1 MTTFLK
7 SGKMEVSMDNAKK
20 SKRLLGGLSYARRDE
35 LYGYLFIAPQMIGFL
50 VFVIGPL
57 IAVFIYS
64 FQERNLLTGQ
74 ATFVGLENYFT
85 MFYKDKLF
93 SKVMLNSLF
102 FTLGLVPL
110 NVALSLGL
118 AVALTNQLRGTTL
131 FRTVFFAPVV
141 TSAVA
146 WAIVWKFMLQHES
159 GTVNQYLAL
168 IGIDGPNWLREPAW
182 AMISIIFTRAL
193 KNMGLNMIIFMAAL
207 ASIPKTYSEAAKVD
221 GANEWKIFRHITL
234 PLLAPTT
241 LMVVIITVI
250 GSLKVFDH
258 IVLLTGGGP
267 ANATMV
273 LVNYIY
279 HQGFQFFE
287 TGYASALAVVLFL
300 ITLILTV
307 TQWSLRRRFV
317 YHEQ

>member
-1 MTTFLK
+1 MHMK
-7 SGKMEVSMDNAKK
+7 AKDK
-20 SKRLLGGLSYARRDE
+20 KRFFGGLSQARQDE
-35 LYGYLFIAPQMIGFL
+35 LFGYLFIAPQMIGFL
-50 VFVIGPL
+50 IFVIGPL
-57 IAVFIYS
+57 IAVFVYS
-64 FQERNLLTGQ
+64 LQERNLLTGQ
-74 ATFVGLENYFT
+74 VDFIGVKNFANMFT
-85 MFYKDKLF
+85 VDPLF
-93 SKVMLNSLF
+93 GKVVRNTLV

-110 NVALSLGL
+110 NIVLSLGL
-118 AVALTNQLRGTTL
+118 AVALTSQLRGTTI

-182 AMISIIFTRAL
+182 AMVSVIVTRAL

-207 ASIPKTYSEAAKVD
+207 ASLPTSYNEAALVD
-221 GANEWKIFRHITL
+221 GANGWQIFRKITL

-241 LMVVIITVI
+241 VMVVIITVI

-267 ANATMV
+267 ANSTMV

-300 ITLILTV
+300 VTLMLTV
-307 TQWSLRRRFV
+307 VQWSLRRRFV
-317 YHEQ
+317 YNEQP

>member
-1 MTTFLK
+1 
-7 SGKMEVSMDNAKK
+7 
-20 SKRLLGGLSYARRDE
+20 
-35 LYGYLFIAPQMIGFL
+35 MIGFL
-50 VFVIGPL
+50 IFVIGPL

-64 FQERNLLTGQ
+64 LQERNLLTGRVD
-74 ATFVGLENYFT
+74 FVGMANFANMFT
-85 MFYKDKLF
+85 AD
-93 SKVMLNSLF
+93 SLF
-102 FTLGLVPL
+102 GKVVGNTLIFTLGLVPL
-110 NVALSLGL
+110 NILLSLGL
-118 AVALTNQLRGTTL
+118 AVALTSQLRGMTI

-159 GTVNQYLAL
+159 GTINQYLAL

-182 AMISIIFTRAL
+182 AMVSVIVTRAL

-207 ASIPKTYSEAAKVD
+207 ASLPKSYNEAALVD
-221 GANEWKIFRHITL
+221 GANSWQIFRKITL

-241 LMVVIITVI
+241 VMVVIITVI

-267 ANATMV
+267 ANSTMV

-300 ITLILTV
+300 VTLILTV
-307 TQWSLRRRFV
+307 IQWSLRRRFV
-317 YHEQ
+317 YKEQ

>member
-1 MTTFLK
+1 MTALMKPSTTEF
-7 SGKMEVSMDNAKK
+7 SMDANKK
-20 SKRLLGGLSYARRDE
+20 SKGLFRGLSQARLDE
-35 LYGYLFIAPQMIGFL
+35 LYGYFFIAPQMIGFL
-50 VFVIGPL
+50 VFVVGPL
-57 IAVFIYS
+57 VAVIIYS
-64 FQERNLLTGQ
+64 FQERNLLTGEVIL
-74 ATFVGLENYFT
+74 VGVENYFN
-85 MFYKDKLF
+85 MFYKDQLF
-93 SKVMLNSLF
+93 DKVVLNSLI

-110 NVALSLGL
+110 NIALSLGL
-118 AVALTNQLRGTTL
+118 AVALTSQFRGSTI

-182 AMISIIFTRAL
+182 AMVSVIFTRAL

-207 ASIPKTYSEAAKVD
+207 LALPKTYNEAAVVD
-221 GANEWKIFRHITL
+221 GANGWQIFRHITL

-241 LMVVIITVI
+241 LMVIIITVI

-287 TGYASALAVVLFL
+287 TGYASALAVILFL
-300 ITLILTV
+300 ITLILTLI
-307 TQWSLRRRFV
+307 QWSLRRRFV

>member
-1 MTTFLK
+1 MT
-7 SGKMEVSMDNAKK
+7 AQ
-20 SKRLLGGLSYARRDE
+20 SKVTAQKRPGLFGGLSQARLDE
-35 LYGYLFIAPQMIGFL
+35 LYGYLFIAPQMIGFFI
-50 VFVIGPL
+50 FVIGPL
-57 IAVFIYS
+57 IAVFVYS
-64 FQERNLLTGQ
+64 FQDRNLLTGQ
-74 ATFVGLENYFT
+74 VTFVGLQNFVEMFT
-85 MFYKDKLF
+85 RDKLF
-93 SKVMLNSLF
+93 SKVVFNSLL
-102 FTLGLVPL
+102 FTFGLVPL
-110 NVALSLGL
+110 NVVLSLGL
-118 AVALTNQLRGTTL
+118 AAALTGQLRGTTV
-131 FRTVFFAPVV
+131 FRTIYFAPVV

-146 WAIVWKFMLQHES
+146 WAIVWKFMLQNES

-182 AMISIIFTRAL
+182 AMTAVIVTRAI
-193 KNMGLNMIIFMAAL
+193 KNIGLNLIIFMAAL
-207 ASIPKTYSEAAKVD
+207 ASLPKSYTEAALVD
-221 GANEWKIFRHITL
+221 GANSWQIFRRITL

-267 ANATMV
+267 ANATLV

-279 HQGFQFFE
+279 LQGFQFFE

-300 ITLILTV
+300 VTLVLTLL
-307 TQWSLRRRFV
+307 QWSMRRRFV